1 MSVTFTAAVGSAG
14 NRDATQPIGL
24 CYLCKS
30 MNWCTEV
37 LYFAHTF
44 RHPTNCSYTYGVVQ
58 VSPALTELMV
68 GIISIV
74 LTNKH
79 I

>member
-14 NRDATQPIGL
+14 NRDATQPLGL

-30 MNWCTEV
+30 IDWCTEV

-44 RHPTNCSYTYGVVQ
+44 RHPTNCYYTDGIMW
-58 VSPALTELMV
+58 VSTALTELMIGV
-68 GIISIV
+68 IYIG

-79 I
+79 F